1 MISGETLLFTLHI
14 SVAEHCKYLM
24 WADTCSNTGAFE
36 NLVSYFNR
44 LSSIMVF
51 LNIRLSYSDICFG
64 TSIRMRSNKLWRSES
79 YIYIYIYISY
89 YIYIY
94 IYILKQKFMTHRV
107 LNQHNKERSVIHIKW
122 SHEDNPMCPSSS
134 SPQWLWVLKQSAQQA
149 LGKEHKYINSNR
161 HCFMKHRLLKKHKAR
176 SVIHIKWSHEDNP
189 MHPSSSS
196 PQWLSG
202 NMPAII
208 LTLSSNVF
216 KISGKKN
223 ETLSRF

>member
-79 YIYIYIYISY
+79 YIYIYIYIYMYISY

-94 IYILKQKFMTHRV
+94 IKTEIHDTQGAQPAQQR
-107 LNQHNKERSVIHIKW
+107 KERNTYKMKSWRQSNVPILFITA
-122 SHEDNPMCPSSS
+122 MA
-134 SPQWLWVLKQSAQQA
+134 LSAQTECSTSTRKGA
-149 LGKEHKYINSNR
+149 
-161 HCFMKHRLLKKHKAR
+161 
-176 SVIHIKWSHEDNP
+176 
-189 MHPSSSS
+189 
-196 PQWLSG
+196 
-202 NMPAII
+202 
-208 LTLSSNVF
+208 
-216 KISGKKN
+216 
-223 ETLSRF
+223 

>member
-1 MISGETLLFTLHI
+1 M
-14 SVAEHCKYLM
+14 
-24 WADTCSNTGAFE
+24 
-36 NLVSYFNR
+36 
-44 LSSIMVF
+44 
-51 LNIRLSYSDICFG
+51 
-64 TSIRMRSNKLWRSES
+64 
-79 YIYIYIYISY
+79 YIYIYIYILH
-89 YIYIY
+89 IYIIYTYTY
-94 IYILKQKFMTHRV
+94 ITSISIYLYLYLYLSIHLSVYLSINLLKQKFMTHRV

-223 ETLSRF
+223 ETLSRFQNVPYSAHSNRWNQRIVGNAFYY

>member
-79 YIYIYIYISY
+79 YIYIYIYI
-89 YIYIY
+89 YIKTEIHDT
-94 IYILKQKFMTHRV
+94 QGAQPAQQR
-107 LNQHNKERSVIHIKW
+107 KERNTYKMKSWRQSNVPILFITA
-122 SHEDNPMCPSSS
+122 MA
-134 SPQWLWVLKQSAQQA
+134 LSAQTECSTSTRKGA
-149 LGKEHKYINSNR
+149 
-161 HCFMKHRLLKKHKAR
+161 
-176 SVIHIKWSHEDNP
+176 
-189 MHPSSSS
+189 
-196 PQWLSG
+196 
-202 NMPAII
+202 
-208 LTLSSNVF
+208 
-216 KISGKKN
+216 
-223 ETLSRF
+223 

>member
-1 MISGETLLFTLHI
+1 MIGFATYTISNMIIKGIFTHI
-14 SVAEHCKYLM
+14 C
-24 WADTCSNTGAFE
+24 
-36 NLVSYFNR
+36 
-44 LSSIMVF
+44 
-51 LNIRLSYSDICFG
+51 
-64 TSIRMRSNKLWRSES
+64 
-79 YIYIYIYISY
+79 IYIYIYYIY
-89 YIYIY
+89 IYNIYIY
-94 IYILKQKFMTHRV
+94 IYYINIYISISISISISIHPSIYLSIYLSINLLKQKFMTHRV

-134 SPQWLWVLKQSAQQA
+134 SPELLRVLKQTAQQA

-161 HCFMKHRLLKKHKAR
+161 HYFMKHKVLKKHKTR

-202 NMPAII
+202 NMLAII

-223 ETLSRF
+223 ENFQDFKMSPYSAHSNRWNQRIVGNAFYY